1 MRYESL
7 PGTVFT
13 HRQTPNSTVI
23 APFTFYTDVRANS
36 FIVDSDSR
44 LKANI
49 ATLEESV
56 NGLASITPVS
66 YTLTSS
72 VVESVKA
79 QKLSESAEDEQAPV
93 NPASP
98 DSRTRYGFLAQEV
111 QKVFPDLVIEDED
124 GTLGIDYIGF
134 IPIMVDAL
142 NTLQAKVEEQ
152 EKVIAALSSPQRR
165 NAPTA
170 GISELTDDTPALGQ
184 NRPNPFTTTTN
195 IECVIPESVANAALY
210 IYDLQGKQLRN
221 ITITDRGTA
230 TLTIEADKM
239 DAGMY
244 IYSLILDGAEIDSKR
259 FIVSK

>member
-1 MRYESL
+1 MFY
-7 PGTVFT
+7 
-13 HRQTPNSTVI
+13 HRQTPGSTTI
-23 APFTFYTDVRANS
+23 SPFIFYTDVRANS

-44 LKANI
+44 LKSNI
-49 ATLEESV
+49 ATLEESS

-72 VVESVKA
+72 VVESAKA
-79 QKLSESAEDEQAPV
+79 MKLSDNASEAPAPV
-93 NPASP
+93 NPATP
-98 DSRTRYGFLAQEV
+98 DNRTRYGFLAQEV

-152 EKVIAALSSPQRR
+152 EKIIESLSAPQRR

-170 GISELTDDTPALGQ
+170 GVNELNDYTPALGQ
-184 NRPNPFTTTTN
+184 NRPNPFTTSTQ
-195 IECVIPESVANAALY
+195 IDCVIPEGTANASLY
-210 IYDLQGKQLRN
+210 VYDLQGKQLRN
-221 ITITDRGTA
+221 IAITDRGA
-230 TLTIEADKM
+230 VTLTLEANKM

-244 IYSLILDGAEIDSKR
+244 IYSLIVDGTEIDSKR